1 MRSAKKIVFCCMFLF
16 MVLIGNAGAQDLEYS
31 VVTGNTYSCYFLTPL
46 DIVSTSVTF
55 GEKGGLT
62 FSSFD
67 GNGFYINLTN
77 FFIGAYWTLNAK
89 VGNISGDVVF
99 LITGMTFDPFIVGT
113 GVAIIE
119 YSEPY
124 ILVFFGFRVTE

>member
-16 MVLIGNAGAQDLEYS
+16 VVLIGNTGAQDLESS

-46 DIVSTSVTF
+46 DVVSTNITF
-55 GEKGGLT
+55 AEKGGLA
-62 FSSFD
+62 FSGFE

-77 FFIGAYWTLNAK
+77 FFVGAYWALNAN
-89 VGNISGDVVF
+89 VGNISGDVIF

-113 GVAIIE
+113 GVVIIE

-124 ILVFFGFRVTE
+124 ILVFFGSRIIE